1 MENFMSQGFNDSSV
15 HVSTVLNNVGTDGTG
30 YRSFD
35 TDSAAQGT
43 QPFDM
48 QNFLASSGTATVQT
62 QEQDPLACIPSLAEA
77 QTPSLNGES
86 KHLSKKQWLQDD
98 PSLSKSRIVLVD
110 FNHLIHR
117 FVNAGYSSN
126 KPYRL
131 THTVM
136 VDGVRKT
143 LETNVPDGILKFL
156 VRATSGGYD
165 RLVVVSDLPVPS
177 RRALFNEIQSVFDNM
192 YNTSASY
199 PQAARARTGSTEA
212 GYKEGR
218 SSAFSAQVREGVRIL
233 CELLQGAGVHVISK
247 QDYEADD
254 LIGALVRR
262 LKVSEPTT
270 PIDVI
275 CNDSD
280 LLPLVDEQVSVW
292 YRRTNHKGDIF
303 PPSSHPLYKSG
314 YEWVTPQNFSQV
326 VSSLS
331 AFKCSKKNPI
341 VVPLGGLLLV
351 KMLRGDKSDGISGV
365 PGATPSFVNDALSQ
379 LQESFGAWNEKH
391 VRDIQQGCY
400 QAKTLGSVF
409 AFGGSY
415 AVMQDA
421 LIPLFV
427 KDEVVLSQLRQW
439 VLAERA
445 KGLSGMLF
453 ELESL
458 SPADATGKSKGNA
471 SGVPVFGLV
480 PQVQALLEELR
491 GSVTEHKK
499 DRFFGVGLVA
509 RALANHMLMDLNS
522 PLGGLRVKLREDA
535 FESQQGIPVYDY
547 DVLKNTAAMRLGSNL
562 SDKYFAVAGRV
573 G

>member
-1 MENFMSQGFNDSSV
+1 MSQGFNDSSV

-48 QNFLASSGTATVQT
+48 QSFLASSGTATVQV
-62 QEQDPLACIPSLAEA
+62 QEQDPLAGIPSLAEA
-77 QTPSLNGES
+77 QTPALNGES

-199 PQAARARTGSTEA
+199 PQAARARTGSTEV

-262 LKVSEPTT
+262 LKVSEPNT

-341 VVPLGGLLLV
+341 VVPFGGLLLV
-351 KMLRGDKSDGISGV
+351 NDAARDKSDGISGV
-365 PGATPSFVNDALSQ
+365 PGATPSFVNEALSQ
-379 LQESFGAWNEKH
+379 FQESFGAWNEKH
-391 VRDIQQGCY
+391 IRDIQQGRY
-400 QAKTLGSVF
+400 AAKTLGSVF

-547 DVLKNTAAMRLGSNL
+547 DVLKSTAAMRLGSNL

>member
-1 MENFMSQGFNDSSV
+1 MSQGFNDSSV

-48 QNFLASSGTATVQT
+48 QSFLASSGTATVQT
-62 QEQDPLACIPSLAEA
+62 QEQDPLAGIPSLAQA
-77 QTPSLNGES
+77 QLPSPNGES

-199 PQAARARTGSTEA
+199 PQAARARTGSIEV

-262 LKVSEPTT
+262 LKVSEPDT

-391 VRDIQQGCY
+391 VRDIQQGRY

-415 AVMQDA
+415 AAMQDA

-427 KDEVVLSQLRQW
+427 KDEVVLAQLRQW

-480 PQVQALLEELR
+480 PQVRALLEELR
-491 GSVTEHKK
+491 GSVVEHKK

-522 PLGGLRVKLREDA
+522 PLGGLRLKLREDA

-547 DVLKNTAAMRLGSNL
+547 ELLKSTAAMRLGSNL